1 MEWIGI
7 DLHKTESQICILEED
22 GGVFE
27 RRIKTSSDRFR
38 AVLGCRPPARV
49 LLEASTESEWVAR
62 LIEGM
67 GHEVIVADPNF
78 AAMYATR
85 SRKVKTDRRDART
98 LAEACRLGA
107 YRAAHRTSE
116 KQTHARATLTVRDVL
131 VRSRSRLISVARA
144 LLRREGLRLPSGE
157 AESFVSRVETLS
169 ISPALLAE
177 IGPIVT
183 LLPAI
188 TDEINE
194 LDRDI
199 AATARMDPV
208 TARLQTAPAVGPII
222 ATAFAA
228 TIDDPHRFRGAH
240 QVQAYLG
247 LVPSEM
253 SSGEKQ
259 KRGHITKAGNPRVRW
274 LLVQAAWSILRS
286 TRRDSAALREW
297 AMAVASRRGKRVA
310 VVALARRLAG
320 VLFAMMRDETAYDP
334 PRLRAVA

>member
-157 AESFVSRVETLS
+157 AESFVSRLETLS

-194 LDRDI
+194 LDRNI
-199 AATARMDPV
+199 AATARM
-208 TARLQTAPAVGPII
+208 
-222 ATAFAA
+222 
-228 TIDDPHRFRGAH
+228 
-240 QVQAYLG
+240 
-247 LVPSEM
+247 
-253 SSGEKQ
+253 
-259 KRGHITKAGNPRVRW
+259 GNRP
-274 LLVQAAWSILRS
+274 
-286 TRRDSAALREW
+286 TTD
-297 AMAVASRRGKRVA
+297 
-310 VVALARRLAG
+310 
-320 VLFAMMRDETAYDP
+320 VLSHGG
-334 PRLRAVA
+334 